1 MQLLLDTHV
10 LVWAMAAPERLSVR
24 ARALLGD
31 DGNELFYSAISFVEA
46 GIKQSIH
53 PEVLL
58 FDYATIEAD
67 CERAGLERVELTAA
81 HAGVLATLPLHHRDP
96 FDRLLLSQAIA
107 EKMRLMT
114 ADGALVAYGAAVEY
128 VGPA

>member
-1 MQLLLDTHV
+1 MQLLLDTHI
-10 LVWAMAAPERLSVR
+10 LVWAMSAPERLSER

-31 DGNELFYSAISFVEA
+31 AGNALFFSAISFVEA

-53 PEVLL
+53 PEVVL

-107 EKMRLMT
+107 EKMRLLT
-114 ADGALVAYGAAVEY
+114 ADRALLAYGAVVEY

>member
-1 MQLLLDTHV
+1 MRYLLDTHI
-10 LVWAMAAPERLSVR
+10 LVWAMSAPERLSER
-24 ARALLGD
+24 ARALLAD
-31 DGNELFYSAISFVEA
+31 ESNEFFYSAISFVEG

-67 CERAGLERVELTAA
+67 CERAGLERIELTAA

-96 FDRLLLSQAIA
+96 FDRLLLSQAMG
-107 EKMRLMT
+107 EKMRLIT
-114 ADGALVAYGAAVEY
+114 ADRALLAYSVAVEY
-128 VGPA
+128 VEPA

>member
-1 MQLLLDTHV
+1 MQLLLDTHI
-10 LVWAMAAPERLSVR
+10 LVWAMSAPERLSER
-24 ARALLGD
+24 ARTLLGD
-31 DGNELFYSAISFVEA
+31 ADNELFFSAISFVEA

-53 PEVLL
+53 PEVVL

-67 CERAGLERVELTAA
+67 CVRAGLERVELTAA

-96 FDRLLLSQAIA
+96 LDRLLLSQAIA
-107 EKMRLMT
+107 EKMRLIT
-114 ADGALVAYGAAVEY
+114 ADRALLAYGAVVEY

>member
-1 MQLLLDTHV
+1 MQLLLDTHI
-10 LVWAMAAPERLSVR
+10 LVWAMSAPERLSER
-24 ARALLGD
+24 ARTLLGD
-31 DGNELFYSAISFVEA
+31 EGNELFFSASSFVEA
-46 GIKQSIH
+46 GIRQSSH
-53 PEVLL
+53 PEVVL

-81 HAGVLATLPLHHRDP
+81 HEGVLATPPLHHRDP
-96 FDRLLLSQAIA
+96 FDRLLLSQAID

-114 ADGALVAYGAAVEY
+114 AERTLLDYGAVVEY